1 MRHWLLSSLSS
12 TRPLSD
18 HYSGFVVLLQFVLIR
33 ILLYSVGTE
42 GWTDKILI
50 YFKENSC
57 LYSYRVVA
65 QNSLRNGGCLHFRTL
80 NTKDL
85 TLCTTFDHLL
95 ILLFPDSVFLGPPPL
110 PSPVLPS
117 SQLVWNTLVQNML
130 LVLFSFDTNVQKGPE
145 IIRFWCHHWT
155 LHTSEGSALQLPTT
169 SSDCLCTRSLLL
181 LHIQPLQEQTWNKL
195 LIEARHFY
203 SFKKQILCVLEITFL
218 YLSPEWI

>member
-57 LYSYRVVA
+57 LYSEA
-65 QNSLRNGGCLHFRTL
+65 SAEGCCLEFTQKLTLCLHFRTL

-95 ILLFPDSVFLGPPPL
+95 ILLLTDSVFLGPPPL

-130 LVLFSFDTNVQKGPE
+130 SVLFSERSGNHQVLMSSLDP
-145 IIRFWCHHWT
+145 
-155 LHTSEGSALQLPTT
+155 SALLLPTT

-195 LIEARHFY
+195 LIEGPGLLLF
-203 SFKKQILCVLEITFL
+203 
-218 YLSPEWI
+218 